1 METKLVD
8 SNISLLVKQEL
19 RKTEK
24 ITKMYNSLILN
35 LVLLFLL
42 ILGIGSILYM
52 KYNDKN
58 NNNKNK
64 DEEIKKRNNLLEK
77 VANMQYTQ
85 NNMNKEENGLITNFP
100 IFSNIL

>member
-77 VANMQYTQ
+77 VANMQYVQ
-85 NNMNKEENGLITNFP
+85 NNINKDKNGLITNLP